1 LYTWKERI
9 VNKTGTL
16 LAAACALILA
26 SCVSTPGSTKPAA
39 AEPTAAQPAT
49 PVAVA
54 EPDVADLIEKGDTA
68 GLQALFKTRDMV
80 GKVGADGRY
89 PLHAAVGKKSSEMVG
104 ILLAMGADPD
114 PLDAD
119 GKTPLRYAVDS
130 GDAASAK
137 LLTQKGA
144 SLFAAD
150 KAGVT
155 PLDTA
160 IAKGFTPSLLDRA
173 SVATKSAKAETA
185 LHIAVD
191 RLSID
196 AVRAILALDP
206 DLAARDDSGRTP
218 LDSAF
223 LHPGNSAGAAI
234 AEILVTRNAPSG
246 IDEFSYF
253 VRAVRDTNYARAR
266 FADGAT
272 VLHEAVRFD
281 HRGYLSFFLDR
292 SVPVDAKNASGAT
305 ALHDAIR
312 QTRLEAAKILLLKGA
327 DPKALDGSGNTP
339 LHLALTGDKSTA
351 ALELLLSSGAD
362 PSIKDKGGNTALHLA
377 VAIGYEP
384 ESAGKL
390 IAGGAPI
397 DAANSNGDTA
407 LTIAARL
414 EYNTMVAALASK
426 GANIFIRNIKSQS
439 PLSIALSGGAGT
451 ARALLAASARNARDD
466 SGDSPYHHAVRQE
479 ADPAVIGVMK
489 ELGLDPSSRNNDGD
503 TALHIAAGSDA
514 SGQGEALI
522 AAGSDPFAVNGEGET
537 PLSIALK
544 APQGP
549 LGWFFPP
556 SVLAAVDGSGN
567 GPLHY
572 AAMAG
577 LAQGVSFIA
586 ARGVEV
592 DSRNKDGQ
600 TPLLLALKNDSTDTV
615 NALLTLGADPD
626 TRDAS
631 GATALHLAVYWNS
644 SDCLKLLAR
653 SAGDLD
659 PRDFTGKTP
668 LRDAVDK
675 MDAAAT
681 AFLLERG
688 ADPLARDNSGET
700 PLHAAARQSDQRYAT
715 ALASKARRL
724 DTRDDS
730 GATPLLEA
738 IYAENAKSAKVL
750 TNAGSSIMARDAT
763 GESPLSYA
771 LKKGGAILGAVLDD
785 KTARSLDAD
794 GHSVLRVIVDTKPSA
809 ELVERALAAGASP
822 DDRDAFGRSPLFVAV
837 SKGFLDLVELLYA
850 AGADPFARDA
860 AGETPAS
867 LALAA
872 GDDAIRAMFGKDP
885 DAADYLGETAL
896 HHAAAAGLTKAAQ
909 SMLALGANTALVNA
923 AGETAAEV
931 ATRRGHAEL
940 AVILSAGK

>member
-1 LYTWKERI
+1 M
-9 VNKTGTL
+9 NKTGIL
-16 LAAACALILA
+16 IAAACALILG
-26 SCVSTPGSTKPAA
+26 SCISTPKPDPTVANPPGA
-39 AEPTAAQPAT
+39 SAEKA
-49 PVAVA
+49 PVELA
-54 EPDVADLIEKGDTA
+54 EPDVTELIEKGDTA

-80 GKVGADGRY
+80 GKAGADGRY
-89 PLHAAVGKKSSEMVG
+89 PLHAAVSRKSSEMVG

-114 PLDAD
+114 PLDPE
-119 GKTPLRYAVDS
+119 GKTPLRYAVDL
-130 GDAASAK
+130 GDTASAK

-155 PLDTA
+155 PLDA
-160 IAKGFTPSLLDRA
+160 GIAKGFTPSLLDRA
-173 SVATKSAKAETA
+173 SVSSRSAKGETA

-196 AVRAILALDP
+196 AVRAILALEP
-206 DLAARDDSGRTP
+206 DLAAKDASGRTP

-223 LHPGNSAGAAI
+223 LHPGNSASAAI
-234 AEILVTRNAPSG
+234 AEILVARNAPSG

-266 FADGAT
+266 FVDGAT

-292 SVPVDAKNASGAT
+292 GVPVDAKNASGAT
-305 ALHDAIR
+305 ALHDAVR
-312 QTRLEAAKILLLKGA
+312 LARLEAAKILLQKGA

-339 LHLALTGDKSTA
+339 LHLCLTEDKATA
-351 ALELLLSSGAD
+351 ALELLLGSGAD
-362 PSIKDKGGNTALHLA
+362 PTIKDKGGNTALHLA
-377 VAIGYEP
+377 VALGYE
-384 ESAGKL
+384 SASVEKL

-414 EYNTMVAALASK
+414 ENGAMVAALASK
-426 GANIFIRNIKSQS
+426 GASIFIRNVKAQS
-439 PLSIALSGGAGT
+439 PLSITLEGGAGT
-451 ARALLAASARNARDD
+451 TRALLAATARNTRDD
-466 SGDSPYHHAVRQE
+466 SGDSPYHHAVRQQ
-479 ADPAVIGVMK
+479 ADPSVIAVMK
-489 ELGLDPSSRNNDGD
+489 ELGFDPSSRNNDGD
-503 TALHIAAGSDA
+503 TALQLAARADA
-514 SGQGEALI
+514 QGQGEALI
-522 AAGSDPFAVNGEGET
+522 VAGSDPFAVNGEGET
-537 PLSIALK
+537 PLSTALK
-544 APQGP
+544 IAQGP
-549 LGWFFPP
+549 LEWFFPP
-556 SVLAAVDGSGN
+556 SVLAAVDASGN

-572 AAMAG
+572 AAMAA
-577 LAQGVSFIA
+577 LAKGVSFIA
-586 ARGVEV
+586 SRGVEV

-615 NALLTLGADPD
+615 NALLTLGANPD
-626 TRDAS
+626 ARDAS

-644 SDCLKLLAR
+644 SNCLKLLAR

-700 PLHAAARQSDQRYAT
+700 PLHAAARQDDQRYAT
-715 ALASKARRL
+715 ALASKAKRI

-738 IYAENAKSAKVL
+738 VYAENAKSAKVL
-750 TNAGSSIMARDAT
+750 TNAGSSILARDAT
-763 GESPLSYA
+763 GESPLGYA
-771 LKKGGAILGAVLDD
+771 LKKGGAILKAVLDD

-794 GHSVLRVIVDTKPSA
+794 GHSVLRVIVDTKPLV
-809 ELVERALAAGASP
+809 ELVELALASGASP
-822 DDRDAFGRSPLFVAV
+822 DDRDALGRSPLFIAV
-837 SKGFLDLVELLYA
+837 SKGHLDLVELLYA
-850 AGADPFARDA
+850 AGADPFARDV
-860 AGETPAS
+860 AGETPAA

-896 HHAAAAGLTKAAQ
+896 HHAAAAGLIKAAQ
-909 SMLALGANTALVNA
+909 SMLALGADTTLVNA

-931 ATRRGHAEL
+931 ATRRGHADL
-940 AVILSAGK
+940 AVILSGGK